1 MQIGAKLSI
10 SKDVSHYW
18 FANILGRLTDE
29 GAWKVILDTRATNR
43 VVYEEFYDLPTAS
56 QKNFGGQ
63 ISTHVSEYFIKAI
76 MGQVDID
83 STWSSYIA
91 EWKSLGGDGCEQEVN
106 EWYQTHK

>member
-1 MQIGAKLSI
+1 MQSL
-10 SKDVSHYW
+10 
-18 FANILGRLTDE
+18 F
-29 GAWKVILDTRATNR
+29 
-43 VVYEEFYDLPTAS
+43 
-56 QKNFGGQ
+56 
-63 ISTHVSEYFIKAI
+63 VSEYFIKAI